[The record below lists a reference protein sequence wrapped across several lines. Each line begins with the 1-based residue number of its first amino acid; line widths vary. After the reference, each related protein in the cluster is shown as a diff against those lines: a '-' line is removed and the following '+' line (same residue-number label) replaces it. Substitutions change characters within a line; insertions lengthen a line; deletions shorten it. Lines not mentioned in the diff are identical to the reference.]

1 MKLKNIKG
9 KRLNNKGFTLI
20 ELLAVVVILAVVMG
34 IAMTSVLSSM
44 NKSRGGSL
52 QDSAQ
57 SVNRSFNQA
66 YTESLVGSSGPT
78 SVLGMYN
85 FTGDA
90 AYYIDDSLADEF
102 SMSTSNYELY
112 SGDTAPTNLIEGD
125 TTEITVDKSFVAY
138 DSATSKFLVCLKAD
152 ANGSYFVRS
161 YSKTGNGNIA
171 DAAKFIMFGSNSDRI
186 KYTFADGSMFACY
199 NGSQFVTTW
208 EKPDASTQS

>member
-1 MKLKNIKG
+1 MKLKNIKR

-78 SVLGMYN
+78 SVLGKYN
-85 FTGDA
+85 FTDDA

-102 SMSTSNYELY
+102 SMSTDNYDLFTEEDPKIATL
-112 SGDTAPTNLIEGD
+112 PTGVEDGLN
-125 TTEITVDKSFVAY
+125 KSFVVY
-138 DSATSKFLVCLKAD
+138 DSATSKFLVCLKATD
-152 ANGSYFVRS
+152 DGSYFVRS
-161 YSKTGNGNIA
+161 YSVDGNGNNPE
-171 DAAKFIMFGSNSDRI
+171 AAEFIMFGTAGNRK
-186 KYTFADGSMFACY
+186 KYFFKKGSMFACY

>member
-1 MKLKNIKG
+1 MKLKNIKR

-112 SGDTAPTNLIEGD
+112 SDDTAPTNLIEGD
-125 TTEITVDKSFVAY
+125 TRAVTVDKSFVAY

-152 ANGSYFVRS
+152 ENGSYFVRS
-161 YSKTGNGNIA
+161 YSVGGNGNESTTSTV
-171 DAAKFIMFGSNSDRI
+171 KFGTGTYEVT
-186 KYTFADGSMFACY
+186 YTFSPGTMFACY
-199 NGSQFVTTW
+199 NGTSFITTW
-208 EKPDASTQS
+208 DTPNTST

>member
-1 MKLKNIKG
+1 MKLKNIKR

-78 SVLGMYN
+78 DVLGMYN

-112 SGDTAPTNLIEGD
+112 SEDTAPTNLINSLPTDGF
-125 TTEITVDKSFVAY
+125 DKSFVAY
-138 DSATSKFLVCLKAD
+138 DSASSKFLVCLKAD

-161 YSKTGNGNIA
+161 YSVNGNGNSS
-171 DAAKFIMFGSNSDRI
+171 DSAKFIMFGTGSARK
-186 KYTFADGSMFACY
+186 KYSFKTGAMFACY